1 MSKGNKPTLETI
13 RNMTDDELQYS
24 IHAWHDE
31 KAALIKE
38 YGNMCR
44 VTGDVGREI
53 AERKCVKEID
63 GYVRID

>member
-1 MSKGNKPTLETI
+1 MSKGNKPTLEII
-13 RNMTDDELQYS
+13 RNMTDQELQYTMNS
-24 IHAWHDE
+24 WYDE
-31 KAALIKE
+31 KVALIAE
-38 YGNMCR
+38 YGKMCR